1 MKTTIKLKK
10 SDLPKG
16 FRVVDVRKCP
26 ECGCPII
33 FGLSDAGFNTICDG
47 EPCCFAI
54 INHLIT
60 KMREHGYL
68 SEDATLIDV
77 LQAETEIDLND

>member
-16 FRVVDVRKCP
+16 FRVVDVRQCP

-33 FGLSDAGFNTICDG
+33 FGLSDEGFNTICDG
-47 EPCCFAI
+47 EPCCFSMI
-54 INHLIT
+54 QSLIE
-60 KMREHGYL
+60 KLQEVGFL
-68 SEDATLIDV
+68 SDDKTMLDV
-77 LQAETEIDLND
+77 IQAGTEIDLDE